1 MTPGDHSGVRTPT
14 EGIPL
19 LRNILKW
26 LARDEPVARLL
37 PYPPDNAYRELRP
50 WDRRDVP
57 TMELFPMIGD
67 GCLVCL
73 IFNYVGL
80 EYRTN
85 LVMRAPEDAR
95 IVSLTDIFTGDD
107 ALAASEINGSE
118 VVMPVRMSNQTDYL
132 AVELTWR

>member
-1 MTPGDHSGVRTPT
+1 MGEIDGRPALVVNEDNGGRQAWLAGVPEFSYVTPGDHGGVRAPT
-14 EGIPL
+14 DGIPL

-26 LARDEPVARLL
+26 LARDEPVARLW
-37 PYPPDNAYRELRP
+37 PYPPDNAYRDLRP

-85 LVMRAPEDAR
+85 LVMRAPKAPR
-95 IVSLTDIFTGDD
+95 L
-107 ALAASEINGSE
+107 LH
-118 VVMPVRMSNQTDYL
+118 
-132 AVELTWR
+132 